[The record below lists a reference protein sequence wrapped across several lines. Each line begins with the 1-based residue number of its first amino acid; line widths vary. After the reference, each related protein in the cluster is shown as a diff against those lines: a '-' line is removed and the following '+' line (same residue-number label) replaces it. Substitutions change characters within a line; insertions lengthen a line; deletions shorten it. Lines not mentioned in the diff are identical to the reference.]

1 MSFLEKGKSVSF
13 HEEEPTEDGQVID
26 IIAQQMKFTAC
37 LKIMMEELSTLA
49 TGFES
54 DGGLI
59 RLVLFDSS
67 SLNFITSK
75 KFSYIHYKLLN
86 LEIMMS
92 RAM

>member
-1 MSFLEKGKSVSF
+1 MLFFFNIYLIKGEASFLEKGKSVSF
-13 HEEEPTEDGQVID
+13 HEEEVGDEAGQVID

-59 RLVLFDSS
+59 R
-67 SLNFITSK
+67 
-75 KFSYIHYKLLN
+75 
-86 LEIMMS
+86 
-92 RAM
+92 